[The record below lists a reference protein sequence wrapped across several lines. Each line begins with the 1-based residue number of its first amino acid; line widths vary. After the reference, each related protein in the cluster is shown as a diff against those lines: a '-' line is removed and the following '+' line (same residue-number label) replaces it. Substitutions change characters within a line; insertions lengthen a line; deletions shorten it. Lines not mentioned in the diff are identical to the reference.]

1 MIAAATAGIKLHTQA
16 SQDSVANYAEMPGV
30 PLNVIEDKTG
40 ALAKIGQSGQ
50 WIHVQDPNGHQGYVA
65 GWYVE
70 KSAVTTPTP
79 TPQPAPAP
87 TPPGPS
93 TPPTPAPGTPPPAS
107 GPQRIQVVVLNSVG
121 ASGLTVRQQPSPG
134 GSAVNIEKA
143 GARLTVIEPADTA
156 TPKIGVAGQWVAVKA
171 SNNQRGY
178 VMAQY
183 ITVETMRRSSRTALI
198 IWAAITLLVAAS
210 LLVIYVRLGT
220 DGFKLFIQQ
229 PPLINLPVT
238 LASVTLLW
246 LSVGALL
253 YLIQSQRVN
262 VSNLPSVAG
271 FFLVCW
277 VYLNILSERFRYGDY
292 TYYLDAATSLYRNQ
306 PLPGSYFYPP
316 LWATLLQFL
325 VPFGQDNFFIVLW
338 LLNVISLLGLY
349 ILLLRMLERYGF
361 SPRLSALV
369 TTLFMLVNVP
379 LLRTL
384 VYVQVNLHALDFI
397 LLSLLFYPKRTFL
410 SALMLAIAIHLKASP
425 AVLVLAFLLEKDW
438 RWLAWFAISMIL
450 LAGITVVTDGIS
462 PFFDILS
469 HLQGLALSNNT
480 IFHDTSFDS
489 FLRFADPLL
498 HISLLWTRVL
508 IYAAK
513 ALLAAATIWVM
524 VRCARS
530 QAFFRPEAQTT
541 GERGAQVLNAIPPL
555 FILMTLA
562 SPVVWE
568 HHGIF
573 LALAFLVLLKRL
585 ESPAQ
590 WYWFGFAYLL
600 EFLLPTFDFF
610 PWSFGR
616 LAAPLIILGLMWVS
630 SRSKSNSTFFV
641 KTNQWL
647 ESLGAT

>member
-1 MIAAATAGIKLHTQA
+1 
-16 SQDSVANYAEMPGV
+16 
-30 PLNVIEDKTG
+30 
-40 ALAKIGQSGQ
+40 
-50 WIHVQDPNGHQGYVA
+50 
-65 GWYVE
+65 
-70 KSAVTTPTP
+70 
-79 TPQPAPAP
+79 
-87 TPPGPS
+87 
-93 TPPTPAPGTPPPAS
+93 
-107 GPQRIQVVVLNSVG
+107 
-121 ASGLTVRQQPSPG
+121 
-134 GSAVNIEKA
+134 
-143 GARLTVIEPADTA
+143 
-156 TPKIGVAGQWVAVKA
+156 
-171 SNNQRGY
+171 
-178 VMAQY
+178 
-183 ITVETMRRSSRTALI
+183 MRRSSRTALI
-198 IWAAITLLVAAS
+198 IWAAITLSVAAS
-210 LLVIYVRLGT
+210 LLVIYLRLGT
-220 DGFKLFIQQ
+220 DGFSIFIQQ

-246 LSVGALL
+246 LSVGVLL
-253 YLIQSQRVN
+253 TLLQAQRVN
-262 VSNLPSVAG
+262 ISNLPSVAG

-325 VPFGQDNFFIVLW
+325 VPFGRDNFFLILW
-338 LLNVISLLGLY
+338 LLNFFSMLGLY
-349 ILLLRMLERYGF
+349 VLLLRILERYGF
-361 SPRLSALV
+361 SPSLSALV

-384 VYVQVNLHALDFI
+384 VYVQVNLHALNFV

-410 SALMLAIAIHLKASP
+410 SALMLAFAIHLKTSP

-438 RWLAWFAISMIL
+438 RWLAWFTISMIL

-469 HLQGLALSNNT
+469 HVQGLALSDNT

-489 FLRFADPLL
+489 FLRFADPYL
-498 HISLLWTRVL
+498 HIDIFWTRIL

-513 ALLAAATIWVM
+513 ALLAAATILVM
-524 VRCARS
+524 VQSARR
-530 QAFFRPEAQTT
+530 QAFFKPDAQTSSA
-541 GERGAQVLNAIPPL
+541 GERGARMLNAILPL

-573 LALAFLVLLKRL
+573 LALAFLVPLKRL
-585 ESPAQ
+585 VSASE

-616 LAAPLIILGLMWVS
+616 LAAPLIILGLMWTS
-630 SRSKSNSTFFV
+630 SRTSNESTFFV
-641 KTNQWL
+641 KSNLWLKSL
-647 ESLGAT
+647 EST